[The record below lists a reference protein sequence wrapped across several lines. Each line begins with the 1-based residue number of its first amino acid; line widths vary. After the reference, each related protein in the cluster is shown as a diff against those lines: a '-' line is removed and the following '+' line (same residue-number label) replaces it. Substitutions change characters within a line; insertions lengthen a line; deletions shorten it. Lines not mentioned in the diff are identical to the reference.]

1 MKITKE
7 DILKVASLA
16 RLSLTDDEISS
27 LNMEGI
33 IEFANKLN
41 ELETD
46 DVNPTNHVL
55 DVSNVFREDIV
66 GESYDRDLMLSTAP
80 SKARGCYQVPQVVG
94 EASDDSA
101 SEE

>member
-16 RLSLTDDEISS
+16 RLSLTDDEVAS

-33 IEFANKLN
+33 IEFADKLN

-55 DVSNVFREDIV
+55 DVSNVFREDVV
-66 GESYDRDLMLSTAP
+66 GESYDRDLMLKNAP

-94 EASDDSA
+94 ESDSA

>member
-7 DILKVASLA
+7 DILRVASLA
-16 RLSLTDDEISS
+16 RLSLTDEEVAS

-33 IEFANKLN
+33 IGFADKLN

-66 GESYDRDLMLSTAP
+66 GESYDRDLMLKNAP

-94 EASDDSA
+94 ESASDEQADK
-101 SEE
+101 